1 MRVFGVLPVSEA
13 RGGREGVGRRQRR
26 TGKSLFR
33 ILHARGMISN
43 GVGLT
48 KEDQEKDQ
56 DKEDKGSNEDNKVG
70 RFHQLRRQRRRG
82 GVRKS

>member
-1 MRVFGVLPVSEA
+1 
-13 RGGREGVGRRQRR
+13 
-26 TGKSLFR
+26 
-33 ILHARGMISN
+33 MISN

-48 KEDQEKDQ
+48 KEDQEKEQ